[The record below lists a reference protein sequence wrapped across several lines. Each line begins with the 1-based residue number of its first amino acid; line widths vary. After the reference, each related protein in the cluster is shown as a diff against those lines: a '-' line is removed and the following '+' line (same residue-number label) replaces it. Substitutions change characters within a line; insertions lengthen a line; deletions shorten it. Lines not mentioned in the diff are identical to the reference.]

1 MWVEI
6 GIHADIDHPQ
16 PAAMESREDARRC
29 TAAQEIANHLC
40 GDDAGEGAHPLVA
53 DPMVRCEQQQL
64 GLRDFGVQIALD
76 HAQLDDQILET
87 AERALRLGQPIESRP
102 D

>member
-1 MWVEI
+1 
-6 GIHADIDHPQ
+6 
-16 PAAMESREDARRC
+16 
-29 TAAQEIANHLC
+29 
-40 GDDAGEGAHPLVA
+40 
-53 DPMVRCEQQQL
+53 MVRCEQQQL